1 MLFSYESALREA
13 KRMGEGYTIRKKWY
27 GFIVV
32 DCPVYCTS
40 KKTCICEQGKAKDN
54 NHVK

>member
-54 NHVK
+54 KNVK